1 MGMLQI
7 TATAACRPTEDR
19 EKVRHAILN
28 LIPDAQLEDAEGSLV
43 GRSDSGEALREAI
56 LNQHI
61 RDTARSVMLQG
72 VRGNGTRFALNKQ
85 AAFMG
90 KVSFIEGP
98 VALGGIEVTV
108 ESDDIARTIDHLAE
122 STVEDRMEEQE

>member
-1 MGMLQI
+1 MDMLHI
-7 TATAACRPTEDR
+7 TITAACRPTEDR

-28 LIPDAQLEDAEGSLV
+28 LFPDAQFEDAETSLTA
-43 GRSDSGEALREAI
+43 RSESGEALREAI

-61 RDTARSVMLQG
+61 RDTARSVLRRR
-72 VRGNGTRFALNKQ
+72 VRGNGTHFTLNKQ

-90 KVSFIEGP
+90 KVSFLEGP

-108 ESDDIARTIDHLAE
+108 ENDNIEETIDYLAE
-122 STVEDRMEEQE
+122 STVEEPE